1 MAAAIARD
9 LIFFGDFGGSA
20 RLALWRTRNLE
31 PEILSA
37 MRKLKVAVIGLGR
50 LGSACA
56 KGLLDETEMTLAG
69 VVRRPE
75 SLGPLSGKLA
85 PFSAVR
91 HVRDLSAVDIALV
104 SVPASKVLGVSRELL
119 QTGLP
124 IVECAY
130 FEGHALDAHH
140 TELDGMA
147 RAHRTTA
154 TVGAGW
160 NPGVLPLFSK
170 AFDMLI
176 PHGRSLSHRHP
187 GLSLHH
193 SAAVAHMHGV
203 KDALAGEYHGAGGA
217 LQRYVYVTL
226 EQGVDFEQVKATI
239 GADPLFAGEQT
250 QVFQVEKLSDIE
262 AEDGQGVV
270 LERRSGAATGKHAS
284 LLIEARFEL
293 AAFAARVML
302 DAARTNFLLPH
313 GAHRYALRA

>member
-9 LIFFGDFGGSA
+9 LMFF
-20 RLALWRTRNLE
+20 LMVWH
-31 PEILSA
+31 A
-37 MRKLKVAVIGLGR
+37 MRKLTVAVIGLGR

-56 KGLLDETEMTLAG
+56 TALIDETEMTLAG

-75 SLGPLSGKLA
+75 SLGPMSGKLA
-85 PFSAVR
+85 QFSAVG
-91 HVRDLSAVDIALV
+91 HVRDLPAVDIALV
-104 SVPASKVLGVSRELL
+104 CVPAGNVLGVSRELL

-130 FEGHALDAHH
+130 FEGHALDSHYA
-140 TELDGMA
+140 ELDGMA
-147 RAHRTTA
+147 KAHRTTA
-154 TVGAGW
+154 AVGAGW
-160 NPGVLPLFSK
+160 DPGVLPLFAK

-176 PHGRSLSHRHP
+176 PHGRSRSHQHP

-226 EQGVDFEQVKATI
+226 EQGVDLDQVKATI

-250 QVFQVEKLSDIE
+250 QVFQVEKLAEIE
-262 AEDGQGVV
+262 AEEGQGVV
-270 LERRSGAATGKHAS
+270 LERRSAAATGKHAS
-284 LLIEARFEL
+284 LLIEARFERV
-293 AAFAARVML
+293 AFAARVML
-302 DAARTNFLLPH
+302 DAARTSSLLPH
-313 GAHRYALRA
+313 GAHRYALRAQ